1 MRRVLTGPPRWAAA
15 AGLVV
20 LTAASWFAWA
30 GWGFAEPG
38 RFAGW
43 QIAGTAGCLIAIALL
58 APRWLPGWLV
68 GVVVPLSFTAAW
80 AVTAAS
86 TDDQGLWPIGAFL
99 VLLGTAAGA
108 LVLVPVGV
116 RLRRVGAVP
125 RSA

>member
-1 MRRVLTGPPRWAAA
+1 M
-15 AGLVV
+15 

-30 GWGFAEPG
+30 GWGFAGPG
-38 RFAGW
+38 RFAVW
-43 QIAGTAGCLIAIALL
+43 QITGTAVCLIAIALL

-80 AVTAAS
+80 SVTAAS

-108 LVLVPVGV
+108 LVLVPIGV
-116 RLRRVGAVP
+116 RLRRVGAVS